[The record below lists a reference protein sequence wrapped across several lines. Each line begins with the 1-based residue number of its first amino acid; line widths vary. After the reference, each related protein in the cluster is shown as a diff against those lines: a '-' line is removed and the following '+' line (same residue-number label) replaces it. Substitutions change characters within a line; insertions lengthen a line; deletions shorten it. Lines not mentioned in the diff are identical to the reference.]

1 MAFPTPTPSFS
12 TTCLVFSQPA
22 STMTLHHSSGETGLF
37 PATTYTAP
45 TTELYTQR
53 ATIKASCFTL
63 APGQTIPPSLFFV
76 GASCSTDS
84 RPGSTETTTYS
95 YTPGEPLVAFGRTLS
110 VYTGTTT
117 RYITA
122 THTYDPQS
130 YVYCQPLPD
139 VWNPATCHT
148 VTPLTWATLAVT
160 FLAVQLSWWLFDVPL
175 LWQQQKKKNN
185 DNKPPTGEEDD
196 DNDRPGGLS
205 GFLLAVAWACVRA
218 NAPGCAALY
227 ALAAGRDTGE
237 YAAMYYLG
245 VRRGADGRAPRFSA
259 WKLATSVGADLLS
272 VVAAGMTVYQ
282 ACTASEFSPK
292 RFGASLW
299 AYPSLPTALIGLSL
313 LVGRRWFPRTRRA
326 AQWLVFMVV
335 AVVVLVGVAL
345 ALILWRFAGADELW
359 FISVIFY
366 ATMAFPAV
374 VCPGPWILLAIG
386 YGMFARVGGVSIAAW
401 QHQAGGEPYCM
412 MPGIGFAV
420 VYITLGGIS
429 ALLALF
435 GIVRFYRTLGERKWY
450 KSLEPQAVSQSAVQ
464 DGAILEGEKKGARVV

>member
-1 MAFPTPTPSFS
+1 
-12 TTCLVFSQPA
+12 
-22 STMTLHHSSGETGLF
+22 MTIFHSSGDTVLF

-45 TTELYTQR
+45 ATVLYTQR
-53 ATIKASCFTL
+53 ATIEASCFTL
-63 APGQTIPPSLFFV
+63 APGQTVPPSVFFV
-76 GASCSTDS
+76 GASCSTES
-84 RPGSTETTTYS
+84 HPGSTETTTYS
-95 YTPGEPLVAFGRTLS
+95 YTPGEPLVAFGKTLS

-117 RYITA
+117 RYVTA
-122 THTYDPQS
+122 THTYDPRS
-130 YVYCQPLPD
+130 YVYCRPLLD

-148 VTPLTWATLAVT
+148 VTPLTWATLVVT
-160 FLAVQLSWWLFDVPL
+160 FIAVQLSWWLFDVPL
-175 LWQQQKKKNN
+175 LWQQKKQKKNLKPGE
-185 DNKPPTGEEDD
+185 DNGDGD
-196 DNDRPGGLS
+196 DRPRGLR
-205 GFLLAVAWACVRA
+205 GFLLTVVWACVRA

-227 ALAAGRDTGE
+227 ALAAGRDTAE

-259 WKLATSVGADLLS
+259 WKLTTCVGADLLS

-299 AYPSLPTALIGLSL
+299 AYPSLPTALIGLTL
-313 LVGRRWFPRTRRA
+313 LVGREWFPRTPVA
-326 AQWLVFMVV
+326 ARWLVFMVV
-335 AVVVLVGVAL
+335 SVVVLVGVAL
-345 ALILWRFAGADELW
+345 ALVLWRFAGTDELW
-359 FISVIFY
+359 YISVIFY
-366 ATMAFPAV
+366 AFMAFPAV
-374 VCPGPWILLAIG
+374 VCPGPWVLLAIA

-435 GIVRFYRTLGERKWY
+435 GIVRFYRALGERKWY
-450 KSLEPQAVSQSAVQ
+450 KSLEPSVVPHSAAP
-464 DGAILEGEKKGARVV
+464 DGAYTADSTIMEGQKKEARTV